1 MDNAKNAL
9 DLYYE
14 AVKKG
19 VADVNSQLKNQAQ
32 QTIEEYERQIDEI
45 TSKVN
50 GSNLKIKEMQTAKT
64 YASKEY
70 KKALTTMIA
79 QERETISALNLNI
92 KEIKVKISEAKEE
105 MKGFAES
112 YQIIDNG
119 LSDSLSALKEED
131 RNLTQSYNLWYE
143 SSGENGPYSDVL
155 IKKQELINQRLE
167 VQAEKIIQVK
177 SAYEKLVELYGE
189 THEESV
195 KLENQLLSE
204 CVAYEKLKDTASGLA
219 EDKRYTHEDIDGIVH
234 SMNDYIKN
242 NYSKLKD
249 AGFSDEVIYSAA
261 RGASGYDDYLNSLA
275 PRSNEK
281 LSIAQEEADNI
292 IDGLNAKFTGISADF
307 AQSVEGT
314 VTSLISSVSA
324 VISDIVAKTA
334 DTIKSAGN
342 NIYNNSYTSNYTVSA
357 NSGNSITDSIN
368 ALKDF
373 EAVKKARGI

>member
-1 MDNAKNAL
+1 MENAKNAL

-50 GSNLKIKEMQTAKT
+50 DSNLKIKEMQTAKT

-70 KKALTTMIA
+70 KKVLTTMIA
-79 QERETISALNLNI
+79 QERETIAALNLNI

-105 MKGFAES
+105 MKSLAES
-112 YQIIDNG
+112 YGIIDDG
-119 LSDSLSALKEED
+119 LSGSLSALKEED
-131 RNLTQSYNLWYE
+131 RNLSQSYNLWYE

-155 IKKQELINQRLE
+155 IKKQELVNQRLE

-177 SAYEKLVELYGE
+177 AAYEKLVELYGE
-189 THEESV
+189 AHEESV

-204 CVAYEKLKDTASGLA
+204 CIAYEKLKDTASGLA
-219 EDKRYTHEDIDGIVH
+219 EDKVYTNEDVKSIAYI
-234 SMNDYIKN
+234 MNDYIKN
-242 NYSKLKD
+242 NYSKLKE
-249 AGFSDEVIYSAA
+249 AGFSDDVIYNAA
-261 RGASGYDDYLNSLA
+261 RGASGYDDYLKSVAPESNAKISLV
-275 PRSNEK
+275 
-281 LSIAQEEADNI
+281 QEEADNI

-314 VTSLISSVSA
+314 VTSLISSVSG
-324 VISDIVAKTA
+324 VINDIVAKTTDA
-334 DTIKSAGN
+334 IKNAGN
-342 NIYNNSYTSNYTVSA
+342 NIYNNSYTSNYTVST
-357 NSGNSITDSIN
+357 SGGGSITDSIN